1 MAQLYGSS
9 SGPEDAG
16 EHRVAG
22 RGDGVVDEV
31 GARDGNRV
39 VEEAPA
45 GDGRGDGA
53 CPGVDAA
60 VEERSDSPHT
70 AGDDDASRL
79 VARGEPPGVVDR
91 VNVDENTCLRT
102 G

>member
-1 MAQLYGSS
+1 MQVSTALPGAVMVWSTRSGRVTGTVSSKRRLPAMAG
-9 SGPEDAG
+9 
-16 EHRVAG
+16 
-22 RGDGVVDEV
+22 
-31 GARDGNRV
+31 
-39 VEEAPA
+39 
-45 GDGRGDGA
+45 GDGA

-91 VNVDENTCLRT
+91 VNVDETHACGPGDERAEPAASSR
-102 G
+102 